1 MCYNSVARLYRI
13 GTVRAGLI
21 YINNNH
27 MKKEAP
33 KTKVFALTF
42 NPKQVV
48 KKLLSS
54 LPARA
59 QDVIMGRFG
68 LNQSGEE
75 MTLESIGKKYG
86 ITRERVRQIENYAI
100 NHIRKADSYQKEKAV
115 FDELRDTINKM
126 GGVIAEDDLLN
137 HLGKDISARKNI
149 HFLLVVGDDFN
160 KIKEDIEFKHRWHV
174 DQNLSDKIHEALQ
187 KLYSRLGDD
196 EIVPE
201 SEIIASFLEHLKDV
215 SDEYKQ
221 DEILTRWLAISKNVS
236 KNPLGEW
243 GKTKSSNIKTKGVR
257 DYAYLILRKHGSPIH
272 FREVAKLIS
281 EVFKK
286 KAHVAT
292 THNELIKDPRFVL
305 VGRGLYALK
314 EWGYSTGVVRDVIRE
329 ILKKEGPL
337 AKEAVL
343 EKVLKERYV
352 KANTVMVN
360 LQNPKYFKK
369 NKQGMYTFV

>member
-1 MCYNSVARLYRI
+1 
-13 GTVRAGLI
+13 
-21 YINNNH
+21 
-27 MKKEAP
+27 MKKESP
-33 KTKVFALTF
+33 KNKTFVLSF

-48 KKLLSS
+48 KRLLNS
-54 LPARA
+54 LPDRA
-59 QDVIMGRFG
+59 QDVIIGRFG
-68 LNQSGEE
+68 LNQGGEE

-86 ITRERVRQIENYAI
+86 ITRERVRQIENYAV
-100 NHIRKADSYQKEKAV
+100 NHIRKADSYEKEKPV
-115 FDELRDTINKM
+115 FDELRNTINKM
-126 GGVIAEDDLLN
+126 GGIVSEEDLLN
-137 HLGKDISARKNI
+137 HLGKDISTKKHI

-160 KIKEDIEFKHRWHV
+160 KIKEDAEFKHRWYV
-174 DQNLSDKIHEALQ
+174 DKNLSDKIHEALQ

-196 EIVPE
+196 EIIPE
-201 SEIIASFLEHLKDV
+201 SEIISSFLDHLKDV

-221 DEILTRWLAISKNVS
+221 DEIITRWLSISKNVA

-243 GKTKSSNIKTKGVR
+243 GKSKSSNIKTKGVR
-257 DYAYLILRKHGSPIH
+257 DYAYLILRRHGSPIH
-272 FREVAKLIS
+272 FREVAKLIG

-329 ILKKEGPL
+329 ILKKNGPL
-337 AKEAVL
+337 GKEAVL

-369 NKQGMYTFV
+369 NKQGMYTVL

>member
-1 MCYNSVARLYRI
+1 
-13 GTVRAGLI
+13 
-21 YINNNH
+21 
-27 MKKEAP
+27 MKKESLKSKP
-33 KTKVFALTF
+33 VNLSF

-48 KKLLSS
+48 KRLLSS
-54 LPARA
+54 LPPRA
-59 QDVIMGRFG
+59 QDVIVGRFG
-68 LNQSGEE
+68 LNQGGDE
-75 MTLESIGKKYG
+75 MTLEAIGKKYG
-86 ITRERVRQIENYAI
+86 ITRERVRQIENYAVS
-100 NHIRKADSYQKEKAV
+100 HIRKADSYIKEKAV
-115 FDELRDTINKM
+115 FEELRDTINKM
-126 GGVIAEDDLLN
+126 GGVVAEDDLLN
-137 HLGKDISARKNI
+137 NLGKDVSTQKHL

-160 KIKEDIEFKHRWHV
+160 KIKEDSEFKHRWHV
-174 DQNLSDKIHEALQ
+174 DKTLSDRIHEALQ
-187 KLYSRLGDD
+187 KLYTGLGDD
-196 EIVPE
+196 EIIPE
-201 SEIIASFLEHLKDV
+201 SEIINSFLEHLKDV
-215 SDEYKQ
+215 SEEYKQ

-243 GKTKSSNIKTKGVR
+243 GKTRSSNIKTKGVR

-329 ILKKEGPL
+329 ILKKSGPL
-337 AKEAVL
+337 SKEAVL
-343 EKVLKERYV
+343 EKVMKERYV

-369 NKQGMYTFV
+369 NKQGMYTAI

>member
-1 MCYNSVARLYRI
+1 
-13 GTVRAGLI
+13 
-21 YINNNH
+21 
-27 MKKEAP
+27 MKKEVLKN
-33 KTKVFALTF
+33 KTFSLSF

-48 KKLLSS
+48 KRLLSS

-59 QDVIMGRFG
+59 QDVIVGRFG
-68 LNQSGEE
+68 LNQEGKE
-75 MTLESIGKKYG
+75 MTLEAIGKKYG
-86 ITRERVRQIENYAI
+86 ITRERVRQIENYAV
-100 NHIRKADSYQKEKAV
+100 NHIRKAPTYEKEVAV
-115 FDELRDTINKM
+115 FEELKNIVSKM
-126 GGVIAEDDLLN
+126 GGVISEDDLLN
-137 HLGKDISARKNI
+137 HLGKDIVTKKYI

-174 DQNLSDKIHEALQ
+174 DGELAEKIHNALR
-187 KLYSRLGDD
+187 KLYTGLGDD
-196 EIVPE
+196 EIIPE
-201 SEIIASFLEHLKDV
+201 SEIVSSFLEHLKDV
-215 SDEYKQ
+215 SNEFKQ
-221 DEILTRWLAISKNVS
+221 DEILTRWLSISKNIA

-243 GKTKSSNIKTKGVR
+243 GKSKSSNIKTKGVR

-281 EVFKK
+281 EVFNK

-314 EWGYSTGVVRDVIRE
+314 EWGYSTGVVRDVIRD
-329 ILKKEGPL
+329 ILKKNGAL

-343 EKVLKERYV
+343 EKVMKERYV

-360 LQNPKYFKK
+360 LQNPKYFRK
-369 NKQGMYTFV
+369 NKQGMYTVV

>member
-1 MCYNSVARLYRI
+1 
-13 GTVRAGLI
+13 
-21 YINNNH
+21 
-27 MKKEAP
+27 MKKEVL
-33 KTKVFALTF
+33 KNKIFTLSF

-48 KKLLSS
+48 KRLLSS
-54 LPARA
+54 LPDRA

-68 LNQSGEE
+68 FNAEGKE
-75 MTLESIGKKYG
+75 MTLEAIGKKYG

-100 NHIRKADSYQKEKAV
+100 SHIRKADTYEKEKAV
-115 FDELRDTINKM
+115 FDELKETVRKM
-126 GGVIAEDDLLN
+126 GGVISEDDLLN
-137 HLGKDISARKNI
+137 HLGKDIVTKKYV

-160 KIKEDIEFKHRWHV
+160 KIKEDIEFKHRWHIDGV
-174 DQNLSDKIHEALQ
+174 LAEKIHEALR
-187 KLYSRLGDD
+187 KLYVGLGDD
-196 EIVPE
+196 EIIPE
-201 SEIIASFLEHLKDV
+201 SEIVASFLEHLKDV

-221 DEILTRWLAISKNVS
+221 DEILTRWLGISKNIA

-243 GKTKSSNIKTKGVR
+243 GKSKSSNIKTKGVR

-314 EWGYSTGVVRDVIRE
+314 EWGYTTGVVRDVIRD
-329 ILKKEGPL
+329 ILKKDGPL
-337 AKEAVL
+337 SKEQVL
-343 EKVLKERYV
+343 EKVMKERYV

-369 NKQGMYTFV
+369 NKQGLYTVV

>member
-1 MCYNSVARLYRI
+1 MFILS
-13 GTVRAGLI
+13 
-21 YINNNH
+21 
-27 MKKEAP
+27 
-33 KTKVFALTF
+33 F

-48 KKLLSS
+48 RRLLSS
-54 LPARA
+54 LPPRA
-59 QDVIMGRFG
+59 QDVIVGRFG
-68 LNQSGEE
+68 LNQSGDE

-100 NHIRKADSYQKEKAV
+100 NHIRKADLYNKEKVV
-115 FDELRDTINKM
+115 FDELKETINKM
-126 GGVIAEDDLLN
+126 GGVISEDDLLN
-137 HLGKDISARKNI
+137 HLGRDISAKKNV

-160 KIKEDIEFKHRWHV
+160 KIKEDVEFKHRWHI
-174 DQNLSDKIHEALQ
+174 DGALAEKIHEALR
-187 KLYSRLGDD
+187 KLYIGLGDD
-196 EIVPE
+196 EIIPE
-201 SEIIASFLEHLKDV
+201 SEIVSSFLDHLKDV
-215 SDEYKQ
+215 SDEYKK
-221 DEILTRWLAISKNVS
+221 DEILTRWLSISKNIA

-243 GKTKSSNIKTKGVR
+243 GKSKSSNIKTKGVR
-257 DYAYLILRKHGSPIH
+257 DYAYLILRRHGSPIH

-329 ILKKEGPL
+329 ILEKNGYLSKEQ
-337 AKEAVL
+337 VL
-343 EKVLKERYV
+343 EKVMKERYV

-369 NKQGMYTFV
+369 NKQGLYTVV

>member
-1 MCYNSVARLYRI
+1 
-13 GTVRAGLI
+13 
-21 YINNNH
+21 
-27 MKKEAP
+27 MKKEIIKNKA
-33 KTKVFALTF
+33 FALSF

-48 KKLLSS
+48 KRLLSS
-54 LPARA
+54 LPDRA
-59 QDVIMGRFG
+59 QDVIVGRFG
-68 LNQSGEE
+68 FNPEGKE
-75 MTLESIGKKYG
+75 MTLEAIGKKYS

-100 NHIRKADSYQKEKAV
+100 NHIRKADTYEKEALV
-115 FDELRDTINKM
+115 FDELKKTISKM
-126 GGVIAEDDLLN
+126 GGVVSENDLLDN
-137 HLGKDISARKNI
+137 LAKDILTKKYI
-149 HFLLVVGDDFN
+149 HFLLVVGDDFS
-160 KIKEDIEFKHRWHV
+160 KIKEDLEFKHRWHV
-174 DQNLSDKIHEALQ
+174 DSNLSEKIHEAIK

-196 EIVPE
+196 EIIPE

-215 SDEYKQ
+215 SDDYKQ
-221 DEILTRWLAISKNVS
+221 DEILTRWLAISKNIS

-286 KAHVAT
+286 KAHIAT

-314 EWGYSTGVVRDVIRE
+314 EWGYSTGVVRDVILE
-329 ILKKEGPL
+329 ILKRDGPL
-337 AKEAVL
+337 PKDKIL

-352 KANTVMVN
+352 KPNTIMVN
-360 LQNPKYFKK
+360 LQNPKY
-369 NKQGMYTFV
+369 

>member
-1 MCYNSVARLYRI
+1 
-13 GTVRAGLI
+13 
-21 YINNNH
+21 

-33 KTKVFALTF
+33 KNKVYTLSF

-48 KKLLSS
+48 KRLLSS
-54 LPARA
+54 LPDRA
-59 QDVIMGRFG
+59 QDVITGRFG
-68 LNQSGEE
+68 FNPEGKE
-75 MTLESIGKKYG
+75 MTLEAIGKKYG

-100 NHIRKADSYQKEKAV
+100 NHIRKSDAYEKEKPT
-115 FDELRDTINKM
+115 FEELKETIRKM
-126 GGVIAEDDLLN
+126 GGVVTEEDLLS
-137 HLGKDISARKNI
+137 HLGKDIPSQKYI
-149 HFLLVVGDDFN
+149 HFILVVGDDFN

-174 DQNLSDKIHEALQ
+174 DRELADKIHDALQ
-187 KLYSRLGDD
+187 KLYAKLGDD
-196 EIVPE
+196 EIIPE
-201 SEIIASFLEHLKDV
+201 SEIVSSFLEYLKDV

-221 DEILTRWLAISKNVS
+221 DEILTRWLSISKNIA

-243 GKTKSSNIKTKGVR
+243 GKSKSSNIKTKGVR

-281 EVFKK
+281 EVFNK
-286 KAHVAT
+286 KAHIAT

-329 ILKKEGPL
+329 VLTKNGALSKED
-337 AKEAVL
+337 VL

-352 KANTVMVN
+352 KPNTVLVN

-369 NKQGMYTFV
+369 NKQGLYTTV

>member
-1 MCYNSVARLYRI
+1 MKETKKQA
-13 GTVRAGLI
+13 LI
-21 YINNNH
+21 
-27 MKKEAP
+27 
-33 KTKVFALTF
+33 LTF

-48 KKLLSS
+48 KRLLNS
-54 LPARA
+54 LPERA
-59 QDVIMGRFG
+59 QDVIIGRFG
-68 LNQSGEE
+68 LNQSSDE

-100 NHIRKADSYQKEKAV
+100 NHIRKADSYNKEKVV

-126 GGVIAEDDLLN
+126 GGMIDEDTLLDN
-137 HLGKDISARKNI
+137 LGKDISTKKHI

-160 KIKEDIEFKHRWHV
+160 KIKEDTEFKHRWHV
-174 DQNLSDKIHEALQ
+174 DKSLSDKIHEALQ

-196 EIVPE
+196 EIIPE
-201 SEIIASFLEHLKDV
+201 SEIIASFLEHLKEV

-221 DEILTRWLAISKNVS
+221 DEILTRWLSISKNVA

-243 GKTKSSNIKTKGVR
+243 GKAKSSNIKTKGVR

-281 EVFKK
+281 DVFKK

-329 ILKKEGPL
+329 ILKKSGPL
-337 AKEAVL
+337 SKENVL
-343 EKVLKERYV
+343 EKVMKERYV

-369 NKQGMYTFV
+369 NKQGMYTIA

>member
-1 MCYNSVARLYRI
+1 MEKES
-13 GTVRAGLI
+13 
-21 YINNNH
+21 
-27 MKKEAP
+27 KKS
-33 KTKVFALTF
+33 FSLSF
-42 NPKQVV
+42 SPKQVV

-54 LPARA
+54 LPERA
-59 QDVIMGRFG
+59 QDVIIGRFG
-68 LNQSGEE
+68 LNQSGDE

-100 NHIRKADSYQKEKAV
+100 NHIRKSDIYEKEKEIFV
-115 FDELRDTINKM
+115 ELKNTINKM
-126 GGVIAEDDLLN
+126 GGVISENDLLEI
-137 HLGKDISARKNI
+137 LAKDSSTQKHI

-160 KIKEDIEFKHRWHV
+160 KIKEDMEFKHRWHI
-174 DQNLSDKIHEALQ
+174 DKELAEKIHEALR
-187 KLYSRLGDD
+187 KLYERLGDD
-196 EIVPE
+196 EIIPE
-201 SEIIASFLEHLKDV
+201 SEIVSSFLEHLKDV

-221 DEILTRWLAISKNVS
+221 DEILTRWLSISKNIG

-243 GKTKSSNIKTKGVR
+243 GKSRSSNVKTKGVR

-272 FREVAKLIS
+272 FREVAKLIGK
-281 EVFKK
+281 VFNK

-337 AKEAVL
+337 AKEQVL
-343 EKVLKERYV
+343 EKVMKERYV

-369 NKQGMYTFV
+369 NKQGLYIIAQ